1 MKTNLETNAIE
12 LLEALRVTGKRWHGY
27 NDIRTILAQ
36 LEGEREYDVDC
47 DDVMPLVDELLGT
60 GLLGQRVNPEDRLC
74 TQYVVA

>member
-1 MKTNLETNAIE
+1 MGTNLKTSATE
-12 LLEALRVTGKRWHGY
+12 LLGALRVTGKRWRDY
-27 NDIRTILAQ
+27 KDIKAVLTQ

-47 DDVMPLVDELLGT
+47 DDVMSLVDELLGT